1 MATII
6 AVTNQKGGVA
16 KTTTTL
22 CLGSGLAEQ
31 GYRVLLIDLDPQG
44 SLSICLGCEEPEKES
59 YTMADIMSEASMNP
73 LSNEM
78 VTQGIFSTEKRID
91 YIPANWKMASV
102 EMQLVKNS
110 GGETV
115 LRQVLNMVEQQ
126 YDFVLLDCPPTLGM
140 TTLNALVAADKV
152 LIPVQPEYLAAKGLE
167 QLLRTIVGIRRNL
180 NPQLQILGILETMMN
195 RRTKNAKEVWNLVQ
209 EIYGRKIRILNTAIP
224 YTVKAKEIN
233 SQPGI
238 FGINRRNVIS
248 ESYRNLVFEVLGII
262 REGEEREL

>member
-152 LIPVQPEYLAAKGLE
+152 LSATRVSCSEG
-167 QLLRTIVGIRRNL
+167 LRTASEDNCGYSQKL
-180 NPQLQILGILETMMN
+180 KSTASDSWYLGNNDE
-195 RRTKNAKEVWNLVQ
+195 
-209 EIYGRKIRILNTAIP
+209 
-224 YTVKAKEIN
+224 
-233 SQPGI
+233 SQ
-238 FGINRRNVIS
+238 NKKC
-248 ESYRNLVFEVLGII
+248 
-262 REGEEREL
+262 

>member
-22 CLGSGLAEQ
+22 CLGLGLAEQ

-59 YTMADIMSEASMNP
+59 YTMADIMSEAGMDP
-73 LSNEM
+73 LSNEI
-78 VTQGIFSTEKRID
+78 VTQGIFSTEKTVD
-91 YIPANWKMASV
+91 YIPTNWKMASV
-102 EMQLVKNS
+102 EMQLVKTS
-110 GGETV
+110 DGELI
-115 LRQVLNMVEQQ
+115 LRKVLNMVEQQ
-126 YDFVLLDCPPTLGM
+126 YDFILLDCPPTLGM

-180 NPQLQILGILETMMN
+180 NPQIQILGILETMVN
-195 RRTKNAKEVWNLVQ
+195 RRTKNAKEVWNMVQ
-209 EIYGRKIRILNTAIP
+209 EIYGRKIRILNTIIP
-224 YTVKAKEIN
+224 YTVKAKEMS
-233 SQPGI
+233 SQPEV

-248 ESYRNLVFEVLGII
+248 DSYRNLVFEVLEII
-262 REGEEREL
+262 QESEGKGL

>member
-78 VTQGIFSTEKRID
+78 GFF
-91 YIPANWKMASV
+91 
-102 EMQLVKNS
+102 QLKK
-110 GGETV
+110 E
-115 LRQVLNMVEQQ
+115 
-126 YDFVLLDCPPTLGM
+126 
-140 TTLNALVAADKV
+140 
-152 LIPVQPEYLAAKGLE
+152 LIIY
-167 QLLRTIVGIRRNL
+167 
-180 NPQLQILGILETMMN
+180 LQI
-195 RRTKNAKEVWNLVQ
+195 
-209 EIYGRKIRILNTAIP
+209 GRWL
-224 YTVKAKEIN
+224 
-233 SQPGI
+233 
-238 FGINRRNVIS
+238 
-248 ESYRNLVFEVLGII
+248 L
-262 REGEEREL
+262 

>member
-6 AVTNQKGGVA
+6 AVTNQKGGGA

-110 GGETV
+110 GGETA

-126 YDFVLLDCPPTLGM
+126 YD
-140 TTLNALVAADKV
+140 
-152 LIPVQPEYLAAKGLE
+152 AAKGLE

-180 NPQLQILGILETMMN
+180 NPQLRVLGILETMVN
-195 RRTKNAKEVWNLVQ
+195 RRTKNAKEVWDLVQ

-224 YTVKAKEIN
+224 YTVKAKEIS